1 MAATLITGG
10 RVIDPAE
17 NLDAVRDVLL
27 HEGKVAAIG
36 ERLAAPSDAERVDAR
51 GKWVL
56 PGFIDLHVH
65 LREPGD
71 EYKETVATGVA
82 SAVAGGFTTIVSMPN
97 TRPVN
102 DTVAVTELI
111 LERARQAQKARVV
124 PAGAIT
130 VGLKGETL
138 SEIGDLVAAGCRA
151 ITDDGRPV
159 MNAGLMRR
167 ALEYAQLFDIPV
179 MVHEEDLDLSKGG
192 VMNEGPIATKLGLR
206 GVPNAAEVAMVVRD
220 IALLEE
226 VGGHLHIAHLSCAGS
241 VRAVREARARGLHV
255 TAEAAPHHFTLTDEA
270 VGCYHTHA
278 KMSPPLRNDADREAV
293 IAAMADGTIDAIA
306 TDHAPHSLVEKD
318 VEFDVAANGIVGLE
332 TALPLTLALVKAGRL
347 SVKRAIELL
356 TSGPAETFGLPG
368 GTLAV
373 GAPAD
378 VTLVD
383 AEASWKVEPEK
394 FASKSRNSPFAGWT
408 VQGRVEQ
415 TFVGGVRVFSREHA

>member
-27 HEGKVAAIG
+27 HEGKVAAVG
-36 ERLAAPSDAERVDAR
+36 ERLAAPPDAERVDAR

-82 SAVAGGFTTIVSMPN
+82 SAVAGGFTTVVAMPN
-97 TRPVN
+97 TRPTN

-167 ALEYAQLFDIPV
+167 ALEYAQLFDVPV

-192 VMNEGPIATKLGLR
+192 VMNEGPVATKLGLR

-241 VRAVREARARGLHV
+241 VRAVREARARGLRV

-278 KMSPPLRNDADREAV
+278 KMAPPLRSEADREAV

-347 SVKRAIELL
+347 TVKRAIELL

-378 VTLVD
+378 VTIVD
-383 AEASWKVEPEK
+383 PEASWKVEPEK
-394 FASKSRNSPFAGWT
+394 FASKSCNSPFAGWT

-415 TFVGGVRVFSREHA
+415 TFVAGVRVFSRERA